1 MLEEVPLGEEIL
13 AGTFFLYEHPI
24 IIMFDF
30 GASHDFFSLA
40 YTRRPGLLSIL
51 PRCLTLSALSKADW
65 LLIRWPVK
73 SHLSL
78 LRECF
83 RSLLLSW
90 KGRGLMSFLV

>member
-40 YTRRPGLLSIL
+40 YT
-51 PRCLTLSALSKADW
+51 
-65 LLIRWPVK
+65 
-73 SHLSL
+73 
-78 LRECF
+78 
-83 RSLLLSW
+83 
-90 KGRGLMSFLV
+90 